1 MRNVIRKIFKEESEW
16 FEDVLSD
23 QYFIATPELLTVGVK
38 MIIDGYETNDNGG
51 INESWVMEPGTLI
64 SIEEYNGNDII
75 LVKFDNWINPIDFNI
90 VDNSSPMWRDKR
102 EDCKDN
108 SCWSFMKDNR
118 ISDLDANITYY
129 VLNPNHTEIKESEE
143 SEWFDDIEYPDEVP
157 AKPEQLKVGT
167 EVFVNGGEGLHQFKL
182 KSGIII
188 DEGLNSLQEDI
199 ILVRFDDWYD
209 GGHNYNLTTNV
220 YRGHENSDC
229 QPKRCWSFLKDTS
242 LYGEHSTLDF
252 YLKNNKKQLKEDT
265 IRRELVMELPESI
278 LRMNRIFK
286 ENGHELY
293 VVGGAVRDALNN
305 QEPKDFDLAT
315 DATPDKVKSML
326 HMYRTIDLGEQFAIV
341 NVITEDGQYEIA
353 TFRKDLGKGRRPDAV
368 EFTTI
373 DQDVLRRD
381 LTMNALFYD
390 IDSGEIVDLVG
401 GISDIE
407 KNIVRTVGSAS
418 ERFDED
424 KLRILRAFRFAA
436 RVGSEI
442 DKDIEEAIRKDKTP
456 VSGNGLSLSQERIRD
471 EFLKGIKQAQS
482 VGYFIQMI
490 TKYNLWDWIFSRLVI
505 TTEPL
510 IETKN
515 YIILI
520 ASLLKSNDAKL
531 VEKTLVD
538 RLKYTS
544 DESKQISFLIQFLD
558 INPSNA
564 FKLREKFELIN
575 LTEDTLIN
583 FARFNDMNMKLVEA
597 FLKYRITT
605 SGDALKRRGL
615 VGKEIG
621 NEKERLEKDIFEKL
635 ITESK
640 KRVAYSGIVLTDKS
654 RSELIQFIKTPGND
668 LFSDWEILAHHMT
681 INMGELKEEYRPLLG
696 QSFDLLVTHVGQTD
710 KVLAVKVETPFI
722 TKNKDPHI
730 TIAINKADGGKP
742 ADANKIE
749 HWKSV
754 YPFEVE
760 GRLEEVPF

>member
-23 QYFIATPELLTVGVK
+23 QYFIATPELLTVGVR
-38 MIIDGYETNDNGG
+38 MIIDGYETNDDGG
-51 INESWVMEPGTLI
+51 ATESWSMEPGTLI
-64 SIEEYNGNDII
+64 SIEEYDGNDII
-75 LVKFDNWINPIDFNI
+75 LVKFDNWACPTNI
-90 VDNSSPMWRDKR
+90 VDASSPMWRDKR

-108 SCWSFMKDNR
+108 SCWSFMKDN
-118 ISDLDANITYY
+118 SVSYLDKNLIYY

-167 EVFVNGGEGLHQFKL
+167 EVFVNGPEGFRQFNL
-182 KSGIII
+182 ESGIIV
-188 DEGLNSLQEDI
+188 DEGFSFAGNNL

-209 GGHNYNLTTNV
+209 GGDNYNSTGNV

-242 LYGEHSTLDF
+242 LYGETLVF

-265 IRRELVMELPESI
+265 IRKELVIELPESI

-293 VVGGAVRDALNN
+293 VVGGAVRDTLNN